1 MVEAMEYCIIG
12 GGAVGGILA
21 YYLHKGGFGG
31 RIGVFYRRNDSIK
44 AVEEAG
50 GIFVEAGGEPYLV
63 PVTPLHY
70 TTLDVSCEF
79 VVNAVKAVDVPST
92 LGLMRHLSHS
102 SRVVVMVQNGFG
114 SLELAEEEMPDKCVA
129 AGVVYFGGERV
140 GENYVKHTGGNSII
154 LGSRRGLCHGLMDLA
169 AALRRGGC
177 DARVVSNID
186 FYRWLKLALN
196 SVVNPLTAIAMARN
210 RVVLL
215 DEARPLV
222 ELILDEVVEAAG
234 IHGFNLDKRQLVKHV
249 LNGARSTGENY
260 SSMAQDV
267 ARGRRTEVDYI
278 NGFIA
283 RTLESAGRG
292 LTVNKI
298 ITLIIHL
305 IEGWREYE
313 GHS

>member
-1 MVEAMEYCIIG
+1 MEYCIIG

-169 AALRRGGC
+169 ATLRRGGC
-177 DARVVSNID
+177 DARVTSNID

-283 RTLESAGRG
+283 RALESAGRG